1 MKTKV
6 LTFALAV
13 LAFVSVNAQDMLI
26 LKSGEDIN
34 SKIVEVSNQEIKYK
48 KFENLD
54 GPTYTVSKA
63 DVFMIKYQNG
73 TKETFESNNNKAAPK
88 PNMKAPLNQPAKQ
101 SYNSDF
107 QHKLH
112 KGKVL
117 TGLGTSFTTIG
128 TALLVSGGVVFAN
141 SYDYYTGFYD
151 IIAEENGIIMMSVG
165 SAVFVAGL
173 PMMITGLVK
182 MGSAKKG
189 IRLSQNSQASLHLA
203 PTVIPNYSKSG
214 NTPGIYLGLK
224 F

>member
-1 MKTKV
+1 MKTRISIIAFT
-6 LTFALAV
+6 L
-13 LAFVSVNAQDMLI
+13 LAFISANAQDMLI

-34 SKIVEVSNQEIKYK
+34 SKIVEVNNQEIKYK
-48 KFENLD
+48 KFENID
-54 GPTYTVSKA
+54 GPTYTILKA

-73 TKETFESNNNKAAPK
+73 TKETFDNNAASPK
-88 PNMKAPLNQPAKQ
+88 PNIKSPVNQPAKTN
-101 SYNSDF
+101 SYSD
-107 QHKLH
+107 HSYKLK
-112 KGKVL
+112 KGKLL
-117 TGLGTSFTTIG
+117 TGLGTSFTTVG

-189 IRLSQNSQASLHLA
+189 IRLSQNGQSYLHIS
-203 PTVIPNYSKSG
+203 PTLLPNYSKQG
-214 NTPGIYLGLK
+214 NVPGMNFTFK

>member
-1 MKTKV
+1 MKTKISIIA
-6 LTFALAV
+6 FAL
-13 LAFVSVNAQDMLI
+13 LAFISANAQDMLI

-34 SKIVEVSNQEIKYK
+34 SKIVEVGNQEIKYK

-54 GPTYTVSKA
+54 GPTYTISKT

-73 TKETFESNNNKAAPK
+73 TKETFDNSIASPK
-88 PNMKAPLNQPAKQ
+88 PNLKSPVTQPAKTN
-101 SYNSDF
+101 SYSDHS
-107 QHKLH
+107 HKLQ
-112 KGKVL
+112 KGKLL
-117 TGLGTSFTTIG
+117 TGLGTSFTTVG
-128 TALLVSGGVVFAN
+128 TALLISGGVVFAN
-141 SYDYYTGFYD
+141 SYDYYTGYYD
-151 IIAEENGIIMMSVG
+151 IIAEDNGIIMMAVG
-165 SAVFVAGL
+165 GAAFAAGL

-214 NTPGIYLGLK
+214 NTPGMYLGLK